1 MGGRGTRSCLSIYC
15 LSTDATADDDD
26 ADDGD
31 DGDDDDH
38 DDDDDSDA
46 DDDGDVNNDA
56 GENDDDEDD
65 EETHTVTQLPE
76 PLAAS
81 IRCAGRVLAAS
92 DSRPDALQ
100 FTTNP
105 NVLTTAIL
113 FVQPLLPR
121 LR

>member
-1 MGGRGTRSCLSIYC
+1 MIMAMISN
-15 LSTDATADDDD
+15 
-26 ADDGD
+26 
-31 DGDDDDH
+31 
-38 DDDDDSDA
+38 SDA
-46 DDDGDVNNDA
+46 DDNDDVNNDA
-56 GENDDDEDD
+56 GEDDDDEEDDD
-65 EETHTVTQLPE
+65 EVHAVTRLPE

-92 DSRPDALQ
+92 DSRPDALP

-105 NVLTTAIL
+105 NVPTTAIL